1 MVYSLCHE
9 AADPEVSFPGLTGGE
24 RMLQYKLLY
33 HNTGIYASIIQACI
47 HVYTNRVGFAIYT
60 YLSTIRP
67 ISHGVTDGGGVCVY
81 MITLFLMA
89 LLWLGLERW
98 EMGEVELP
106 RPTCYIYKQ
115 TPNQMDSSII
125 SQG

>member
-1 MVYSLCHE
+1 M
-9 AADPEVSFPGLTGGE
+9 
-24 RMLQYKLLY
+24 
-33 HNTGIYASIIQACI
+33 

-81 MITLFLMA
+81 VITLFLMA

-98 EMGEVELP
+98 GTGEIELP
-106 RPTCYIYKQ
+106 RPILILIKW
-115 TPNQMDSSII
+115 TPQLLVR
-125 SQG
+125 G